1 MQQIMETL
9 AMDILTNLAKQ
20 HTDYERGTT
29 MSDLDNEFL
38 QTSWH
43 FDRTTGKD
51 TAKICFVFDGIVAID
66 PDATAGEH
74 DAAMRDAIKKCS
86 SLVSD
91 VAATFGSLAHV
102 RSLRYLM
109 WLTDKE
115 ITTGNDSA
123 RAAYSEARRKFTD
136 VVMEAI

>member
-29 MSDLDNEFL
+29 MSDTDNEFL

-51 TAKICFVFDGIVAID
+51 VAKICFVFDGAVSVD
-66 PDATAGEH
+66 PDATTAEHEAAMH
-74 DAAMRDAIKKCS
+74 DAVKKCS
-86 SLVSD
+86 RLVSD
-91 VAATFGSLAHV
+91 VAATFGSAAHV

-115 ITTGNDSA
+115 ITVDSDA
-123 RAAYSEARRKFTD
+123 TCAAYGNARRKFTD
-136 VVMEAI
+136 TVMEVI